1 MCVFSD
7 TLKYLYLFILAASG
21 MDILTQTKHFA
32 NAWTVSGIFLFC
44 LCELVCFKF
53 FYTICVSSLVKSL
66 LSSFPDLCS
75 SLRVFQV
82 ISMSS
87 LDNKDICPCD
97 SSPCSPE
104 ACLVSIISVPFYLF
118 FLYRSL
124 NIFNMVES
132 LEIFF
137 ALFFCFRLI
146 DFCLLEI

>member
-97 SSPCSPE
+97 SSPLLP
-104 ACLVSIISVPFYLF
+104 
-118 FLYRSL
+118 RSL
-124 NIFNMVES
+124 FGFNYICSFLFIF
-132 LEIFF
+132 
-137 ALFFCFRLI
+137 LI
-146 DFCLLEI
+146 QKLKYF